1 MSSNVHP
8 TSHFHPV
15 NNVFIK
21 RPPHPTDKGWSS
33 ERYVADRGVNAVPIV
48 QPISLCAL
56 QFIFKDPVIEVNE
69 LGSATKL
76 QGYKITSPKSFL
88 KIINPNDLRV
98 IIISF
103 YFLLSTHRGTR

>member
-21 RPPHPTDKGWSS
+21 RPPPPHPTDKGWSS
-33 ERYVADRGVNAVPIV
+33 GRYGPDRRVNAVPIM
-48 QPISLCAL
+48 QPISLYAL

-76 QGYKITSPKSFL
+76 QG
-88 KIINPNDLRV
+88 
-98 IIISF
+98 
-103 YFLLSTHRGTR
+103 